1 MKSYWIGLLL
11 VLAACGT
18 SQSAYQKEVR
28 DRLDLYWV
36 ANQEK
41 DYVAMADMIYPGL
54 YDIVTREDMIAAFA
68 QLEEDVQ
75 YSMDS
80 MVIDSIG
87 PLVTYDNTRY
97 VSVFYRFTMSMRFL
111 DDTYHEPQVEQSIL
125 ESFQRQYGPAA
136 TVDNHTF
143 IMPVTAHMLA
153 IHTPVTQAWT
163 FMEVKQDQ
171 SYLLRQVIPDEAL
184 QALQINVEQ

>member
-1 MKSYWIGLLL
+1 MKNYWIGLLL
-11 VLAACGT
+11 VLTACGT

-28 DRLDLYWV
+28 DRLDIYWI

-87 PLVTYDNTRY
+87 PVVTYEDTRY
-97 VSVFYRFTMSMRFL
+97 VSVFYNFSMSMKFL
-111 DDTYHEPQVEQSIL
+111 DEMYYDPQVEQSIL
-125 ESFQRQYGPAA
+125 ESFQQQYGAGA

-143 IMPVTAHMLA
+143 TMPVTAHMLA
-153 IHTPVTQAWT
+153 INTPETQAWT
-163 FMEVKQDQ
+163 FMEVKEDQ

-184 QALQINVEQ
+184 QALQISVE